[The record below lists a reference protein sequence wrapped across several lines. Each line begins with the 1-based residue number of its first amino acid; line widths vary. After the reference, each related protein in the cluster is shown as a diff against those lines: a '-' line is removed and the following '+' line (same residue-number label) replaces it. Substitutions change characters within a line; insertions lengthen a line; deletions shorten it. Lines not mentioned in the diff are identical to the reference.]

1 MKKHFLLAILLV
13 FCFEKNFS
21 QAPKFNNIQNNSL
34 WAAAKIKIDGDLS
47 EWKNDFQA
55 FNTTTKLYY
64 LLANDDK
71 YLYLVIQST
80 DATNK
85 AKIAA
90 GGITLT
96 INTADKK
103 KDKDAFIL
111 TYPVITRAAR
121 GQRGQRGAGGFGGGG
136 GGGAGGFGGGRNA
149 VPLTDS
155 AAKAAAD
162 LQHQQ
167 LIAASK
173 EIKVAGFKDI
183 TDSLISIYNE
193 YSIKAQLGYD
203 AQGNFTYE
211 MAIPL
216 KTLGLSTAS
225 PKEFAYNVKV
235 NGLQVAMRNQDGAGG
250 RGNGGAGGAGGFG
263 GDVSGGAGGAGGFGG
278 AGGGGGGGGG
288 GRGGGGGGGG
298 GRNGGGGG
306 FGGAG
311 GGGMR
316 NGIDMQDLTSPTD
329 FWGKYTLAKK

>member
-13 FCFEKNFS
+13 FCFEKNFA
-21 QAPKFNNIQNNSL
+21 QTPKFNNIQNNSL

-55 FNTTTKLYY
+55 FNSTTKLYY

-136 GGGAGGFGGGRNA
+136 GGAGGFGGGRNA

-167 LIAASK
+167 LISASK

-216 KTLGLSTAS
+216 NALGLSTAS

-235 NGLQVAMRNQDGAGG
+235 NGLQVAMRNQDGGG

-263 GDVSGGAGGAGGFGG
+263 GDVSGGGGGGGFGG
-278 AGGGGGGGGG
+278 AGGGGGGAGGGGG
-288 GRGGGGGGGG
+288 GRNGGGGGGG

-306 FGGAG
+306 N